1 MQQAVERALDR
12 ADYVI
17 ASAQQRPPTRKRSSS
32 GEASLYEK
40 LYDIYVE
47 ECGKEPEAPEEL
59 RSNVNLLEKL
69 VRRESLP
76 CLVVN
81 LYPGEGGYSLMLE
94 GKHGACSETIRL
106 PYEEGELLEYL
117 DAEEL
122 PPGLLDL
129 LEKSQVNVFHCGC
142 VIAQVR
148 DYRQCGGGEPPGYQ
162 SRHILLRPTMQ
173 TLACDVQSISSDGQE
188 WTQEDKLL
196 LESQLILATAE
207 PLCLDPSVSVACTA
221 NRLLYN
227 KQKMNTRPMKRSFKR
242 YSAPSLSRQRQ
253 LSHCPPPP
261 ELKVLTSC
269 KKSKES
275 KTSENSDF
283 IISKAENYVDMWKQ
297 RPCDLAVPSEVDVQK
312 YAKRE
317 KFVKYDDSQPTVWPA
332 HEVKDD
338 SVFGYEGGD
347 ESQTTK
353 LTFMQSLND
362 PLISGKRRR
371 RKKVRYERQMSPP
384 LHPSTDDHSDS
395 VLPGSKTDAGVVV
408 TESEVVVPQKT
419 KYPVTMS
426 QSSSDSASLGQLP
439 PGKETEQP
447 KIVSVQSSVLG
458 KGVRHPSPT
467 IKLPS
472 SSEKTSSGNSFTPW
486 QGSSFLK
493 SPSPVL
499 ASNPPSLSQKS
510 TVDVNPVSPFPA
522 ATMSTTSSS
531 QRILATQV
539 TVNSQKSSVEVNRV
553 STLPA
558 ATVSTTSSSQRT
570 LATPVMANSQKSSAE
585 LIQISTLPAVMANSQ
600 KPSVEV
606 NRVST
611 LPAATVSTTNSL
623 QRILA
628 TPVTTNSQKPSMEVI
643 RVRML
648 PPAALSTTS
657 SSQRILATQVMANSQ
672 KPPVEVNRAS
682 ILPAATVFTTNS
694 LQRTLAT
701 PVTTNFQKPS
711 MEVIQVSMLPPATLS
726 TISSSQRVLATP
738 VMANSQKSSAEVNQA
753 SILPAA
759 TVSTT
764 SSLQRSLATP
774 VMAHSQKSSAEVIQ
788 VSMLPAATLSN
799 TSSSQRTLAIP
810 VMASSQKS
818 SVEVNQ
824 ISMLP
829 PATLSTTS
837 SSQRTLATRVMANS
851 QKSSAEVIQVS
862 VLPPITLSTTSSSQ
876 RTLATRVMAPSQK
889 SSVKVNRVNI
899 LPAAS
904 LSTASSSR
912 RSLAT
917 PVMANSAGHNIIKVV
932 GPGCGAQALGRGPSP
947 RKGSTSG
954 TIAPAGIKPSTLPS
968 RAQPPNAVPDAPPIP
983 SQVGVQFILNNASSI
998 SPVTLLGLPQGS
1010 LLLNTPQQPQ
1020 QQWLYQ
1026 LIPQPQ
1032 LQQPTTTSQQPT
1044 STGPQEPVPQGSS
1057 ARGSTS
1063 QRTVSSA
1070 QQAIV
1075 LNLPGAGS
1083 FLQPQAALLAPLGS
1097 AESQRRPR
1105 QISPRPAHPV
1115 LPAPASQPPAPP
1127 QAQPLRTLQGP
1138 VAVLTVAAQT
1148 AGPPRGQQAASQSRG
1163 QEEGRA
1169 NQNPLSGK
1177 NKTKQN
1183 NQNAGHIFDNLL
1195 LNWKNTARQKD
1206 SILNISGLPF
1216 YIVNN
1221 DLSGNTE
1228 DNLINMTNLGSKRSR
1243 SLMVN
1248 YNRTKCNI
1256 NEEKSLHLVTQ
1267 PTAKDLTAA
1276 TTVAAWD

>member
-17 ASAQQRPPTRKRSSS
+17 ASAQQRPPKRKRSSS

-94 GKHGACSETIRL
+94 GKHGVCSETIRL

-122 PPGLLDL
+122 PPALLDL
-129 LEKSQVNVFHCGC
+129 LEESQANIFHCGC

-148 DYRQCGGGEPPGYQ
+148 DYRQCSGGGPPGYQ
-162 SRHILLRPTMQ
+162 SRHVLLRPTMQ

-207 PLCLDPSVSVACTA
+207 PLCLDPSISVACTA

-312 YAKRE
+312 YAKWE

-362 PLISGKRRR
+362 PFISGKRRR

-384 LHPSTDDHSDS
+384 PHPSTDDHSDS
-395 VLPGSKTDAGVVV
+395 VLLGSKTDAGVVV

-419 KYPVTMS
+419 KYPVTTS

-493 SPSPVL
+493 SLSP
-499 ASNPPSLSQKS
+499 PP
-510 TVDVNPVSPFPA
+510 
-522 ATMSTTSSS
+522 
-531 QRILATQV
+531 
-539 TVNSQKSSVEVNRV
+539 
-553 STLPA
+553 
-558 ATVSTTSSSQRT
+558 SSQRT
-570 LATPVMANSQKSSAE
+570 LAP
-585 LIQISTLPAVMANSQ
+585 
-600 KPSVEV
+600 
-606 NRVST
+606 
-611 LPAATVSTTNSL
+611 
-623 QRILA
+623 
-628 TPVTTNSQKPSMEVI
+628 
-643 RVRML
+643 
-648 PPAALSTTS
+648 
-657 SSQRILATQVMANSQ
+657 
-672 KPPVEVNRAS
+672 
-682 ILPAATVFTTNS
+682 
-694 LQRTLAT
+694 
-701 PVTTNFQKPS
+701 
-711 MEVIQVSMLPPATLS
+711 
-726 TISSSQRVLATP
+726 
-738 VMANSQKSSAEVNQA
+738 
-753 SILPAA
+753 
-759 TVSTT
+759 
-764 SSLQRSLATP
+764 
-774 VMAHSQKSSAEVIQ
+774 
-788 VSMLPAATLSN
+788 
-799 TSSSQRTLAIP
+799 
-810 VMASSQKS
+810 
-818 SVEVNQ
+818 
-824 ISMLP
+824 
-829 PATLSTTS
+829 
-837 SSQRTLATRVMANS
+837 
-851 QKSSAEVIQVS
+851 
-862 VLPPITLSTTSSSQ
+862 
-876 RTLATRVMAPSQK
+876 RVMAPSQK
-889 SSVKVNRVNI
+889 SSVEVNRVNI

-904 LSTASSSR
+904 LSTTSSSQ

-917 PVMANSAGHNIIKVV
+917 PVMASSAGHNIIKVA
-932 GPGCGAQALGRGPSP
+932 GPGCGAQALGRGPRP

-954 TIAPAGIKPSTLPS
+954 TTAPAGIKPSTLPS

-983 SQVGVQFILNNASSI
+983 SQVGVQFILKNASSV

-1032 LQQPTTTSQQPT
+1032 LQQPTTASQQPT
-1044 STGPQEPVPQGSS
+1044 STGPQQPVPQGSS

-1105 QISPRPAHPV
+1105 QISPRPAHPL

-1138 VAVLTVAAQT
+1138 VAVMTVAAQT

-1163 QEEGRA
+1163 KMKKGTSTT
-1169 NQNPLSGK
+1169 P
-1177 NKTKQN
+1177 
-1183 NQNAGHIFDNLL
+1183 
-1195 LNWKNTARQKD
+1195 
-1206 SILNISGLPF
+1206 
-1216 YIVNN
+1216 
-1221 DLSGNTE
+1221 
-1228 DNLINMTNLGSKRSR
+1228 
-1243 SLMVN
+1243 
-1248 YNRTKCNI
+1248 
-1256 NEEKSLHLVTQ
+1256 KS
-1267 PTAKDLTAA
+1267 
-1276 TTVAAWD
+1276 

>member
-17 ASAQQRPPTRKRSSS
+17 ASAQQRPPKRKRSSS

-40 LYDIYVE
+40 LYDMYVE

-81 LYPGEGGYSLMLE
+81 LHPGEGGYSLMLE

-122 PPGLLDL
+122 PPGLLAL
-129 LEKSQVNVFHCGC
+129 LEKFQVNIFHSGC

-148 DYRQCGGGEPPGYQ
+148 DYRQCCGGEPPGYQ

-227 KQKMNTRPMKRSFKR
+227 KQKMNTRPMQRSFKR
-242 YSAPSLSRQRQ
+242 YSAPSVSRQRQ

-312 YAKRE
+312 YAKWE

-408 TESEVVVPQKT
+408 TESEVVVLQKT
-419 KYPVTMS
+419 KYPVTTS

-539 TVNSQKSSVEVNRV
+539 TVNSQKSSVEVNR
-553 STLPA
+553 
-558 ATVSTTSSSQRT
+558 
-570 LATPVMANSQKSSAE
+570 
-585 LIQISTLPAVMANSQ
+585 
-600 KPSVEV
+600 
-606 NRVST
+606 
-611 LPAATVSTTNSL
+611 
-623 QRILA
+623 
-628 TPVTTNSQKPSMEVI
+628 KPSMEVI

-648 PPAALSTTS
+648 PPAVLSTTS
-657 SSQRILATQVMANSQ
+657 SSQRTLATQVMANSQ
-672 KPPVEVNRAS
+672 KSSVEVNRAS

-904 LSTASSSR
+904 LSTTSSSQ

-932 GPGCGAQALGRGPSP
+932 GPGCGTQALGRGPSP

-998 SPVTLLGLPQGS
+998 SPVTLLELPQGS

-1083 FLQPQAALLAPLGS
+1083 LPQPQAVLLAPLGS

-1105 QISPRPAHPV
+1105 QISPRPAHPL
-1115 LPAPASQPPAPP
+1115 LPAPASRPPAPP

-1138 VAVLTVAAQT
+1138 VAVMTVAAQT

-1163 QEEGRA
+1163 KIRKGTSTT
-1169 NQNPLSGK
+1169 P
-1177 NKTKQN
+1177 
-1183 NQNAGHIFDNLL
+1183 
-1195 LNWKNTARQKD
+1195 
-1206 SILNISGLPF
+1206 
-1216 YIVNN
+1216 
-1221 DLSGNTE
+1221 
-1228 DNLINMTNLGSKRSR
+1228 
-1243 SLMVN
+1243 
-1248 YNRTKCNI
+1248 
-1256 NEEKSLHLVTQ
+1256 KS
-1267 PTAKDLTAA
+1267 
-1276 TTVAAWD
+1276 

>member
-17 ASAQQRPPTRKRSSS
+17 ASAQQRPPKRKRSSS

-81 LYPGEGGYSLMLE
+81 LHPGEGGYSLMLE

-106 PYEEGELLEYL
+106 PYEEGEFLEYL

-129 LEKSQVNVFHCGC
+129 LEKSQVNFFHCGC

-227 KQKMNTRPMKRSFKR
+227 KQKMNTPPMKRSFKR

-312 YAKRE
+312 YAKWE

-419 KYPVTMS
+419 KYPVTTS

-458 KGVRHPSPT
+458 KGVRHLSPT

-472 SSEKTSSGNSFTPW
+472 SSEKTSSGNSFPPW

-539 TVNSQKSSVEVNRV
+539 TVNSQKSSVEVNR
-553 STLPA
+553 
-558 ATVSTTSSSQRT
+558 
-570 LATPVMANSQKSSAE
+570 
-585 LIQISTLPAVMANSQ
+585 
-600 KPSVEV
+600 
-606 NRVST
+606 
-611 LPAATVSTTNSL
+611 
-623 QRILA
+623 
-628 TPVTTNSQKPSMEVI
+628 KPSMEVI

-657 SSQRILATQVMANSQ
+657 SSQRTLATQ
-672 KPPVEVNRAS
+672 
-682 ILPAATVFTTNS
+682 
-694 LQRTLAT
+694 
-701 PVTTNFQKPS
+701 
-711 MEVIQVSMLPPATLS
+711 
-726 TISSSQRVLATP
+726 
-738 VMANSQKSSAEVNQA
+738 VMANSQKSSAEVNRA

-837 SSQRTLATRVMANS
+837 SSQRTLATRVVANS

-904 LSTASSSR
+904 LSTASSSQ

-917 PVMANSAGHNIIKVV
+917 PGMANSEGHNIIKVV

-1105 QISPRPAHPV
+1105 QISPRPAHPL

-1138 VAVLTVAAQT
+1138 VAVMTVAAQT
-1148 AGPPRGQQAASQSRG
+1148 AGPPPGQQAASQSRG
-1163 QEEGRA
+1163 KIRKGTSTT
-1169 NQNPLSGK
+1169 P
-1177 NKTKQN
+1177 
-1183 NQNAGHIFDNLL
+1183 
-1195 LNWKNTARQKD
+1195 
-1206 SILNISGLPF
+1206 
-1216 YIVNN
+1216 
-1221 DLSGNTE
+1221 
-1228 DNLINMTNLGSKRSR
+1228 
-1243 SLMVN
+1243 
-1248 YNRTKCNI
+1248 
-1256 NEEKSLHLVTQ
+1256 KS
-1267 PTAKDLTAA
+1267 
-1276 TTVAAWD
+1276 